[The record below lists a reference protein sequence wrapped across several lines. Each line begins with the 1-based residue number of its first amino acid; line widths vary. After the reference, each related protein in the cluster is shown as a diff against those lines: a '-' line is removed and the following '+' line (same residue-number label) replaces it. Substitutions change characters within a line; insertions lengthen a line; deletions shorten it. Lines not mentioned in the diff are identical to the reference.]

1 MCRKFERPTPE
12 DIAHVVRLL
21 NDDAPAPAGTAGPD
35 GETAVP
41 GTLACVIANAH
52 GSCEIAELTWGYAVP
67 WQSDL
72 IYNTR
77 LESMLA
83 GSEMWRESFERR
95 RCIVP
100 ARAFFEGRGKR
111 ASTRFIAPSSSHLLL
126 LAEVYEDN
134 RFSIVTTEPNSAVA
148 RVHNRMPLVLTPA
161 RRAHGLTPPRPF
173 TILRTWQTPR
183 AKASSPTTSLAFSEQ
198 SQPARSADRHR
209 RASWTPANDGAR
221 PTCRYR
227 PQYASDMSPRRR
239 QQLQPEDADLESPTP
254 RPFRQTACNS
264 SGCTC
269 RRVRAARRACPLPPR
284 APRQPPR

>member
-12 DIAHVVRLL
+12 DIAHVIRLL
-21 NDDAPAPAGTAGPD
+21 NDDVPAPAGASGPG
-35 GETAVP
+35 GETAIP

-77 LESMLA
+77 LESMLT

-111 ASTRFIAPSSSHLLL
+111 ASARFIAPGSNSHLLL
-126 LAEVYEDN
+126 LAGVYEDN

-148 RVHNRMPLVLTPA
+148 RVHNRMPLVLTPGEA
-161 RRAHGLTPPRPF
+161 
-173 TILRTWQTPR
+173 RTWLDPATPLHDL
-183 AKASSPTTSLAFSEQ
+183 AHMADASREGLV
-198 SQPARSADRHR
+198 
-209 RASWTPANDGAR
+209 AND
-221 PTCRYR
+221 
-227 PQYASDMSPRRR
+227 
-239 QQLQPEDADLESPTP
+239 QLSL
-254 RPFRQTACNS
+254 F
-264 SGCTC
+264 
-269 RRVRAARRACPLPPR
+269 
-284 APRQPPR
+284 